1 MPTHVVAAGVEPRSH
16 GDGPGTAVEA
26 AGGTGE
32 KGVGGV
38 EEEASFGSE

>member
-1 MPTHVVAAGVEPRSH
+1 MPMRWPEWSPDPTGMGGR
-16 GDGPGTAVEA
+16 GTAE

>member
-1 MPTHVVAAGVEPRSH
+1 MPMRWPEWSSDPTGMGGR
-16 GDGPGTAVEA
+16 GTAVE